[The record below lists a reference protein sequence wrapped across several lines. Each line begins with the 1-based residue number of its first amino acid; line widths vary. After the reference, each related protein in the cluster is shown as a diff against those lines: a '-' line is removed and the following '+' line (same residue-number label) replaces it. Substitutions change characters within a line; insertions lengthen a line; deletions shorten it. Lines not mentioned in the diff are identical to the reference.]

1 MNLDSLA
8 LYQRVCVIIASDPD
22 VVLLVIPS
30 GKKKRGRE
38 SGSYSGEVKT
48 NKEGVE
54 ESAPR
59 PPDMNPV
66 INATTGSTNMALISS
81 ALAAYNYIAGT
92 ATTL

>member
-1 MNLDSLA
+1 M
-8 LYQRVCVIIASDPD
+8 CGIIASDPD
-22 VVLLVIPS
+22 VMLLVIPS

-48 NKEGVE
+48 NEEGVE
-54 ESAPR
+54 ESAHQ

-66 INATTGSTNMALISS
+66 INSTTGSTNMALISS
-81 ALAAYNYIAGT
+81 TLAAYNYIAGT